1 MAKKYLFL
9 NGVEEKALKT
19 SGVAQ
24 VKRNGIS
31 YKVEKVGDDVII
43 TPMTQDIVIIAPLD
57 LPKGALILT
66 HDENREL
73 RETGKTIHTK
83 GGIVYDIVSVNGTP
97 RATVKCEYTDIILKS
112 EC

>member
-1 MAKKYLFL
+1 MAKYLFL

-73 RETGKTIHTK
+73 RETGKTTHTK
-83 GGIVYDIVSVNGTP
+83 GGVTYDIMLVNGTP
-97 RATVKCEYTDIILKS
+97 KASVKCEYTDIILKS
-112 EC
+112 DC